1 MFRTLYAKLVGAQT
15 LAFFAIGIGFVAAT
29 ERMPEGRRLV
39 ELITDLA
46 IGALLFS
53 LVGAVLI
60 FYLLARRLQALSIA
74 VNRFREGDFILP
86 MRLAAATPAGRAM
99 P

>member
-39 ELITDLA
+39 ELVTYLA

-60 FYLLARRLQALSIA
+60 FYLLTRRLQALGIA
-74 VNRFREGDFILP
+74 VKAFREGDFIRP
-86 MRLAAATPAGRAM
+86 MRLASANPDG
-99 P
+99 